1 MQRSLRISH
10 SLMAA
15 SQPLW
20 ARSMQAAAF
29 STAMCWCQTR
39 APLACAL
46 NQQLSPTLQRLTPT
60 TSRWGLKV
68 QTRLQQ
74 LSLAAV
80 PWACCALEVVCVLQ
94 SGQVR
99 SAGTA
104 QLVCHLVGG
113 LGQAPGIAAK
123 RAPAY
128 AYASC
133 VCLHR
138 QIKPRIAEAWMLA
151 CTHNWQSCHTCHRK
165 RCSTPCAPASY
176 CPRGFAAH
184 GPTTWLS
191 SRSHALTICLVLL
204 CAFVMFGVL
213 QKTRSSSP
221 GLYIQTPAEQIQY
234 YMIVAVSHCTGAWG
248 TLPRVRHAQDG
259 GAQPG
264 LWGSLGRQRRPCI
277 EMWHTAKTAVRS
289 NTAGPNVAS
298 YCNKAHI
305 CAACATA

>member
-1 MQRSLRISH
+1 
-10 SLMAA
+10 
-15 SQPLW
+15 
-20 ARSMQAAAF
+20 
-29 STAMCWCQTR
+29 MCWCQTR

-113 LGQAPGIAAK
+113 VGQAPGIAAK

-151 CTHNWQSCHTCHRK
+151 CTHNCHFLSHMSQQALQHPMCACFILPQRLCCAWAHHLAVITQPCLDHMPCPALCFCHVW
-165 RCSTPCAPASY
+165 C
-176 CPRGFAAH
+176 
-184 GPTTWLS
+184 
-191 SRSHALTICLVLL
+191 
-204 CAFVMFGVL
+204 
-213 QKTRSSSP
+213 
-221 GLYIQTPAEQIQY
+221 PAEDKVQQPRP
-234 YMIVAVSHCTGAWG
+234 VHPDPCRADPVLHDRCGKSLHRGLGHTAKGEACTGWWSSTRIVG
-248 TLPRVRHAQDG
+248 VFGQTAQAMHRDV
-259 GAQPG
+259 A
-264 LWGSLGRQRRPCI
+264 
-277 EMWHTAKTAVRS
+277 HTAKTAVRS